1 MKWKP
6 EISISQ
12 SKIILRNFHRFNKLK
27 HSTTN
32 PKAFTEKGLY
42 MLATILNGDKA
53 VMTTISI
60 IETFSKIKE
69 LSRNINSIMKTDDGA
84 VQKELAK
91 KSNILLED
99 IIEVESDVLDDKDGE
114 IIETTTKFEFNL
126 GFAKV
131 M

>member
-1 MKWKP
+1 
-6 EISISQ
+6 
-12 SKIILRNFHRFNKLK
+12 
-27 HSTTN
+27 
-32 PKAFTEKGLY
+32 

-69 LSRNINSIMKTDDGA
+69 LSRNINSIVKTNDDA

-131 M
+131 SRSIKKLKN

>member
-12 SKIILRNFHRFNKLK
+12 SKIILQNFHRLNKLK

-53 VMTTISI
+53 FMTTISI
-60 IETFSKIKE
+60 IETFAVAR
-69 LSRNINSIMKTDDGA
+69 RNMYLKNFGDMMF
-84 VQKELAK
+84 VFFW
-91 KSNILLED
+91 N
-99 IIEVESDVLDDKDGE
+99 
-114 IIETTTKFEFNL
+114 
-126 GFAKV
+126 
-131 M
+131 